1 MNLPINFHYF
11 SRKINREAKEV
22 YWFSAINGLA
32 IALIFVFE
40 PIYLFQNGYSLTQI
54 MWFYLQVYVWY
65 AILIFPAARISS
77 RVGYKHSIFISSIF
91 YILYWLVLYH
101 VRHYSEFFFIAPA
114 LFALQKGFFWPAFD
128 ADVSLASAKQQR
140 GREVG
145 ALLSEIEFVSIAGP
159 LVGGVISTAL
169 GFSSLFTISA
179 VLMIAAVYPLFKT
192 PDVYAKH
199 EFKFGNFKKIFR
211 QYTGNF
217 FGYWGYAEDL
227 MLMSL
232 WPLAIYLAV
241 DRFVG
246 VGFIATF
253 ASLVATVLMLYIGK
267 LADRTEKRRLI
278 RTTSI
283 IYGLTWIF
291 RAFGRGVAGVMAFDT
306 ITKTSKASVNVP
318 VVSLTYDNAGGHGA
332 DYAIAHSV
340 FYEFSLSVGKIIVAV
355 AAIIILSK
363 TNDPYAVFALVGLM
377 TMMYGLLRN
386 K

>member
-11 SRKINREAKEV
+11 SRKINREVREV

-32 IALIFVFE
+32 IALIFLFE
-40 PIYLFQNGYSLTQI
+40 PIYLYQIGYSLTQI
-54 MWFYLQVYVWY
+54 MWFYLMVYVWY
-65 AILIFPAARISS
+65 VILIFPAVRLSS
-77 RVGYKHSIFISSIF
+77 RMGYKHSIFISSIF

-101 VRHYSEFFFIAPA
+101 VRHYSELFFVAPA

-128 ADVSLASAKQQR
+128 ADVSLASIRQQR
-140 GREVG
+140 GREIG
-145 ALLSEIEFVSIAGP
+145 ALLSEIEIVSIIGP
-159 LVGGVISTAL
+159 LIGGVISTVF

-192 PDVYAKH
+192 PDVYTRH
-199 EFKFGNFKKIFR
+199 EFKFSHFKKIFKNFLP
-211 QYTGNF
+211 NF

-227 MLMSL
+227 MLISL

-246 VGFIATF
+246 VGFISTF
-253 ASLVATVLMLYIGK
+253 AGLVATVLMLYIGK
-267 LADRTEKRRLI
+267 LSDRIEKRRLI
-278 RTTSI
+278 LVTSI
-283 IYGLTWIF
+283 IYGLSWIF
-291 RAFGRGVAGVMAFDT
+291 RAFGRGVAGVIAYDT
-306 ITKTSKASVNVP
+306 ITKTAKASVNVP
-318 VVSLTYDNAGGHGA
+318 VVSLTYENAAGQGP
-332 DYAIAHSV
+332 DYAVAHSV
-340 FYEFSLSVGKIIVAV
+340 FYEFSLSIGKIVVSV

-377 TMMYGLLRN
+377 TIMYGLLRN